1 MGPRNSQVGQVSF
14 QSLRKQNG
22 VNILL
27 IVHHL
32 TCCQP
37 LRSHYCENQTCKL
50 WKETWPTWE
59 FLGPIVHGPMLAFLP
74 MSRVLPL
81 FHCSLSFHKW
91 GALLNW
97 SGWVWGPWD
106 LRISVDRP
114 PSDLLPTASV
124 PLLWEPKVCFHLYL
138 QKNSKMT
145 IIIIIQLPF
154 KNFRLHNQESRLWC
168 RQGSHLSVERVPAAS
183 WLGTRFQVSHGYFMK
198 YYMMGLLQMPNIMS
212 SIEADRLICWKLD
225 ILSH

>member
-1 MGPRNSQVGQVSF
+1 MGPCWLSSNVQSAPSIPLLPWLSQVGGHYWTDRGGFGGHGIYGFHQTFIPAFNSTKTRVERPGSEGRRIESR
-14 QSLRKQNG
+14 QSGNSQPISGKQNRI
-22 VNILL
+22 NLLL

-32 TCCQP
+32 TCCKP

-59 FLGPIVHGPMLAFLP
+59 FLGPIIHGPVLAFLP

-106 LRISVDRP
+106 LWISP
-114 PSDLLPTASV
+114 NFYS
-124 PLLWEPKVCFHLYL
+124 CF
-138 QKNSKMT
+138 Q
-145 IIIIIQLPF
+145 
-154 KNFRLHNQESRLWC
+154 
-168 RQGSHLSVERVPAAS
+168 
-183 WLGTRFQVSHGYFMK
+183 
-198 YYMMGLLQMPNIMS
+198 
-212 SIEADRLICWKLD
+212 
-225 ILSH
+225 

>member
-1 MGPRNSQVGQVSF
+1 MGSTDFTKLLFLLSIAQRLEWRGQTQFCWSSTIWLGEARLKRTADRIPAKWKF
-14 QSLRKQNG
+14 STHKRKQNR

-37 LRSHYCENQTCKL
+37 LRSHYCKNQTCKL

-106 LRISVDRP
+106 LRISP
-114 PSDLLPTASV
+114 NFYS
-124 PLLWEPKVCFHLYL
+124 CF
-138 QKNSKMT
+138 Q
-145 IIIIIQLPF
+145 
-154 KNFRLHNQESRLWC
+154 
-168 RQGSHLSVERVPAAS
+168 
-183 WLGTRFQVSHGYFMK
+183 
-198 YYMMGLLQMPNIMS
+198 
-212 SIEADRLICWKLD
+212 
-225 ILSH
+225 